1 MNPSDVRTWA
11 ANHQAA
17 AAREA
22 AEARRNPMSADEAF
36 ASALALLAFDERIN
50 GSPFDRYDPV
60 SARED
65 EEMWNAWAKLRQR
78 WRRAG

>member
-1 MNPSDVRTWA
+1 
-11 ANHQAA
+11 
-17 AAREA
+17 
-22 AEARRNPMSADEAF
+22 MSADEAF
-36 ASALALLAFDERIN
+36 ASALALLVFDERIN

-65 EEMWNAWAKLRQR
+65 EKMWNAWARLRQR